1 MFLRRKRLWTAVSV
15 FLLVTAF
22 LPAAQAADGTL
33 NFRLDCAG
41 FVSQGSELDL
51 NRDNTGALAE
61 AFIISAID
69 GAGNT
74 IFEPVSDVFFVGGT
88 INWPAGDSYSWTTLP
103 RYNPLRLQ
111 IVSVAGNDQAEQLV
125 YENVSNCP
133 GLPNFILSDI
143 FGAFTKEALR
153 RLTGEA
159 FVLQPADGET
169 SDPVELNAIPPR
181 PINPP
186 GLAESQPGYA
196 VVNTD
201 NLFLRSGDDPR
212 YTVIGIIDG
221 GTLLAVLGRNKN
233 RTWWYVQVGG
243 LRGWVNSEFLI
254 LRGDLS
260 GIPEIP
266 VLGELRQPSLYVG
279 FTGNFVYAQPIIGS
293 SALCTIP
300 GNHEFPIL
308 GRTRSTTWYQI
319 EVTCDD
325 IVTVAWIPV
334 ELGIVRNPAGLAIP
348 IV

>member
-1 MFLRRKRLWTAVSV
+1 MFLRQKRLWTAISV
-15 FLLVTAF
+15 FVLIAAFIPVT
-22 LPAAQAADGTL
+22 QAAGGTIS
-33 NFRLDCAG
+33 FDVGCAG
-41 FVSQGSELDL
+41 FVSRGSQLAL

-88 INWPAGDSYSWTTLP
+88 INWPAGDSYSWTAVP
-103 RYNPLRLQ
+103 RYNPIRLQ
-111 IVSVAGNDQAEQLV
+111 IVSVAGNGQAEQVV

-133 GLPNFILSDI
+133 GLPNFILGDI
-143 FGAFTKEALR
+143 LGAFTRNALR

-169 SDPVELNAIPPR
+169 SDPVELNAVPPR

-201 NLFLRSGDDPR
+201 NLFLRSGDGPR

-221 GTLLAVLGRNKN
+221 GTNLAVLGRNKD

-243 LRGWVNSEFLI
+243 LRGWVNAEFLV

-260 GIPEIP
+260 GIPEVP
-266 VLGELRQPSLYVG
+266 VLGELTQPSLYVG
-279 FTGNFVYAQPIIGS
+279 FTGNFVYASPVIS
-293 SALCTIP
+293 SAPLCTIP
-300 GNHEFPIL
+300 GNLEFPIT
-308 GRTRSTTWYQI
+308 GRTRSTTFYRI
-319 EVTCDD
+319 EVTCDG
-325 IVTVAWIPV
+325 VLTNAWIPA
-334 ELGIVRNPAGLAIP
+334 ELGIVRNPAGLVIP